1 MTTEVEVP
9 FQTAG
14 AVDIQTLTLISSSGS
29 SIDLKDYMSEF
40 NLYEDLF
47 SPSLYGTLLIVD
59 SSNIIKEMPIIGD
72 EYVVVKIKTP
82 TTTNYIN
89 KTFRVYSVT
98 NREIVRDL
106 NTQVY
111 ILHLISKEAVIDTL
125 KPVFKSFSGRVS
137 DVVKSIFDKYVVADR
152 TVNVNNETITL
163 NPEKSKLVILTET
176 ENSVKFVSPG
186 WTPFKCINW
195 CASKSIPKEGKAC
208 NFVFFETIK
217 NFYFGN
223 IETLFRINNETEALS
238 LGKYYYKV
246 NQVEEN
252 KDVNEKMYNVED
264 FQVIKTVDH
273 LLNYDSGYLASRL
286 ITLDVVNKKYE
297 SFDYDHVQRFRD
309 FSHSQGDKSTP
320 LFISDTPRNP
330 LTNIKFYPIH
340 PGLHN
345 IKGNINEKMPVI
357 YGNRQSNMM
366 ELSNFKL
373 NINVP
378 GRTDAEVGRM
388 LYLSFPDVSPKSEED
403 TAQTNEDKYYSGF
416 YLVTAIRHKISQF
429 KHTMTMEIVKDAL
442 NNK

>member
-59 SSNIIKEMPIIGD
+59 SSNTIKEMPIIGD

-137 DVVKSIFDKYVVADR
+137 DVVKTIFDKYVVADR
-152 TVNVNNETITL
+152 TVNVSNETITL

-238 LGKYYYKV
+238 LGKY
-246 NQVEEN
+246 
-252 KDVNEKMYNVED
+252 
-264 FQVIKTVDH
+264 
-273 LLNYDSGYLASRL
+273 
-286 ITLDVVNKKYE
+286 
-297 SFDYDHVQRFRD
+297 
-309 FSHSQGDKSTP
+309 
-320 LFISDTPRNP
+320 
-330 LTNIKFYPIH
+330 
-340 PGLHN
+340 
-345 IKGNINEKMPVI
+345 
-357 YGNRQSNMM
+357 
-366 ELSNFKL
+366 
-373 NINVP
+373 
-378 GRTDAEVGRM
+378 
-388 LYLSFPDVSPKSEED
+388 
-403 TAQTNEDKYYSGF
+403 
-416 YLVTAIRHKISQF
+416 
-429 KHTMTMEIVKDAL
+429 
-442 NNK
+442 

>member
-29 SIDLKDYMSEF
+29 IIDLKDYMSEF

-47 SPSLYGTLLIVD
+47 SPSLYGTILIVD

-72 EYVVVKIKTP
+72 EYVVIKIRTP

-89 KTFRVYSVT
+89 KIFRVYSVT

-111 ILHLISKEAVIDTL
+111 VLHIISKEAVIDTL
-125 KPVFKSFSGRVS
+125 KPIFKSFSGRIS
-137 DVVKSIFDKYVVADR
+137 DVVKTIFDKYIVADR
-152 TVNVNNETITL
+152 TVNLSNDAVAF
-163 NPEKSKLVILTET
+163 NPEKSKLVILSET

-195 CASKSIPKEGKAC
+195 CASKSLPKEGKAS

-223 IETLFRINNETEALS
+223 IETLFRLNNETEALS

-246 NQVEEN
+246 NQVNEN

-297 SFDYDHVQRFRD
+297 SFDYDHVEKFK
-309 FSHSQGDKSTP
+309 SYAHSQGNKSTP
-320 LFISDTPRNP
+320 LFIQDTPRNP
-330 LTNIKFYPIH
+330 LTNIRFYPIH
-340 PGLHN
+340 PGLHSL
-345 IKGNINEKMPVI
+345 KGNINEKMPLI

-366 ELSNFKL
+366 EISNFKL

-388 LYLSFPDVSPKSEED
+388 IYLSFPDVSPKSEED
-403 TAQTNEDKYYSGF
+403 ISQTNEDKYYSGF
-416 YLVTAIRHKISQF
+416 YLVTAIRHKITQF